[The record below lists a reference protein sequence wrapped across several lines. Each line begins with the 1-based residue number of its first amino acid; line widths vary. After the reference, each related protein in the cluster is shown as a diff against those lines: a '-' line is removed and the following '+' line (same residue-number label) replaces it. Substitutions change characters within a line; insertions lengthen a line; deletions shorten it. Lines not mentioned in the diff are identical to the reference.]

1 MKTIILTLIKKN
13 RKYFACKQNGF
24 DVKLVIDETSE
35 SLVLG
40 DHELL
45 VDDVSVRTKFGTD
58 VIFKLVGE
66 TKKADKIVTLQSHV
80 YNEWLVSACR
90 KLGGKWDAEASTWVF
105 SPLVEQEVDE
115 LDRLY
120 NDDMV
125 TVDIEATEEISGS
138 RSSVM
143 FMGYTIARAFGRD
156 SGAKLGDQV
165 MMLDGSITSGGST
178 KNWASIVTKGSRF
191 RLEVS
196 QNLLEKYKIP
206 PEWKIEIKAK

>member
-1 MKTIILTLIKKN
+1 MKTITLTIVKKN
-13 RKYFACKQNGF
+13 RKYFACTHNGF
-24 DVKLVIDETSE
+24 DAKLVIDSISE
-35 SLVLG
+35 NLVLG

-58 VIFKLVGE
+58 VIFQVVGE
-66 TKKADKIVTLQSHV
+66 TKKTDKIVTLQSHV
-80 YNEWLVSACR
+80 YNEWLVASCR
-90 KLGGKWDAEASTWVF
+90 KLGGKWDSEASTWVF

-125 TVDIEATEEISGS
+125 TVDIEAVEALYGS
-138 RSSVM
+138 CSPVM

-165 MMLDGSITSGGST
+165 MMLEGSITSGGSA
-178 KNWASIVTKGSRF
+178 KNWTTVITKGSRF

-196 QNLLEKYKIP
+196 QNLLDKYKVP
-206 PEWKIEIKAK
+206 TGWKVERKI